1 MLTWEEISFYL
12 KTFTDN
18 EIFIREAFI
27 TIWKRSSDWLID
39 VTEIISENAVLFNT
53 LYIYIIKSWQ

>member
-18 EIFIREAFI
+18 AIFIREAFI
-27 TIWKRSSDWLID
+27 TIWKRRSDWLID